1 MPQGNCIMKNL
12 NKKVLKMAGMGLLAM
27 FFIAGCND
35 LDELNTPEDQ
45 LVAGNL
51 ESAQLGQAFAQAQF
65 YGMYGLTLGNFQ
77 LFQSLH
83 ADIYAQYFATTAA
96 SFDSDQFVMI
106 GRWQDGAWNN
116 FYGNAAPQ
124 LDFVENFS
132 AENGMDLEN
141 AVAKVMRVQLYHRI
155 TDYWGPIIYSHFG
168 NGQTS
173 VPYDSQEDIYHNFFV
188 ALDSAVTVLEA
199 NTGGNAFGTNDQM
212 FEGNVDQWLTFANS
226 LRLRLAMRVRY
237 VEPELA
243 QTEAEKAVSAGVMMD
258 NSNNADLLTTQNS
271 RNPYT
276 TITDWGEYRM
286 SAAMESALNGYEDP
300 RRTKYFQPAVNGDQD
315 GDGSSYEGFRNGL
328 TTSQKESGVEG
339 ESLND
344 RYSDMGID
352 WMNDSRG
359 GSNPQIGVMDA
370 SEVYFLRAEGAL
382 IGWNMN
388 GSAQDL
394 YEEGIRLSLMENTT
408 ATSAEIEAYIAS
420 GNTPK
425 SPDDIWGS
433 RPLSDIPVAF
443 DNSGSVERR
452 LEQIITQ
459 KWLALYPNS
468 IEAWA
473 EYRRTGYPALY
484 DPINSLNIDSPVSE
498 RVRRLPFVTSEL
510 SDNAEAV
517 QNAEGLLVN
526 GGDEPATRL
535 WWDAK

>member
-1 MPQGNCIMKNL
+1 
-12 NKKVLKMAGMGLLAM
+12 
-27 FFIAGCND
+27 
-35 LDELNTPEDQ
+35 
-45 LVAGNL
+45 
-51 ESAQLGQAFAQAQF
+51 
-65 YGMYGLTLGNFQ
+65 
-77 LFQSLH
+77 
-83 ADIYAQYFATTAA
+83 
-96 SFDSDQFVMI
+96 
-106 GRWQDGAWNN
+106 
-116 FYGNAAPQ
+116 
-124 LDFVENFS
+124 
-132 AENGMDLEN
+132 
-141 AVAKVMRVQLYHRI
+141 
-155 TDYWGPIIYSHFG
+155 
-168 NGQTS
+168 
-173 VPYDSQEDIYHNFFV
+173 
-188 ALDSAVTVLEA
+188 
-199 NTGGNAFGTNDQM
+199 
-212 FEGNVDQWLTFANS
+212 
-226 LRLRLAMRVRY
+226 
-237 VEPELA
+237 
-243 QTEAEKAVSAGVMMD
+243 MMD
-258 NSNNADLLTTQNS
+258 NSDNANLLTTQNS

-315 GDGSSYEGFRNGL
+315 GDGSPYEGFRNGL
-328 TTSQKESGVEG
+328 PKTQKESGVEG
-339 ESLND
+339 ESLNE

-359 GSNPQIGVMDA
+359 GSNPHIAVMDA

-394 YEEGIRLSLMENTT
+394 YEEGIRLSLMENTS

-484 DPINSLNIDSPVSE
+484 DPINSLNIDIPVSE

-535 WWDAK
+535 WWDAN

>member
-226 LRLRLAMRVRY
+226 LRLR
-237 VEPELA
+237 
-243 QTEAEKAVSAGVMMD
+243 
-258 NSNNADLLTTQNS
+258 
-271 RNPYT
+271 
-276 TITDWGEYRM
+276 
-286 SAAMESALNGYEDP
+286 
-300 RRTKYFQPAVNGDQD
+300 
-315 GDGSSYEGFRNGL
+315 
-328 TTSQKESGVEG
+328 
-339 ESLND
+339 
-344 RYSDMGID
+344 
-352 WMNDSRG
+352 
-359 GSNPQIGVMDA
+359 
-370 SEVYFLRAEGAL
+370 
-382 IGWNMN
+382 
-388 GSAQDL
+388 
-394 YEEGIRLSLMENTT
+394 
-408 ATSAEIEAYIAS
+408 
-420 GNTPK
+420 
-425 SPDDIWGS
+425 
-433 RPLSDIPVAF
+433 
-443 DNSGSVERR
+443 
-452 LEQIITQ
+452 
-459 KWLALYPNS
+459 
-468 IEAWA
+468 
-473 EYRRTGYPALY
+473 
-484 DPINSLNIDSPVSE
+484 
-498 RVRRLPFVTSEL
+498 
-510 SDNAEAV
+510 
-517 QNAEGLLVN
+517 
-526 GGDEPATRL
+526 
-535 WWDAK
+535 

>member
-484 DPINSLNIDSPVSE
+484 DPINSLNIDIPVSE
-498 RVRRLPFVTSEL
+498 RVRDCPL
-510 SDNAEAV
+510 
-517 QNAEGLLVN
+517 
-526 GGDEPATRL
+526 
-535 WWDAK
+535 